1 MTEIA
6 LGLTEAV
13 KLFITSK
20 TSAGLSQA
28 TLVWYQL
35 NLDAFLRWFGARE
48 HWPVAADIEAFQASE
63 RAKLKPISL
72 AGRYR
77 ALNVFFGW
85 CMERELIDANPMAKV
100 KRPKVAKHK
109 PRSVTIED
117 FDRLLSS
124 VSADQWIGLRDR
136 LAINVMFLC
145 GLRVSEVAG
154 LIVGDFRLT
163 EGVLLVR
170 NGKGGDDRPVP
181 LLPAVAKAFV
191 EYIYARPASEQ
202 NYVFVS
208 AADDQPLKPNGL
220 RLMLRRR
227 CKAAGIPYMNPHS
240 FRHGLAIYLLNQG
253 GDMSLVQ
260 KVLGHA
266 RIQTTAEH
274 YAKWLTTG
282 MVEKFSEVM
291 NRRR

>member
-1 MTEIA
+1 MSIA
-6 LGLTEAV
+6 LELTEAV
-13 KLFITSK
+13 TLFITSK

-28 TLVWYQL
+28 TLIWYRV

-48 HWPVAADIEAFQASE
+48 RWPVATDIEAFQASE

-77 ALNVFFGW
+77 ALNVFFSW
-85 CMERELIDANPMAKV
+85 CMERELIDANPMVKV

-117 FDRLLSS
+117 FDRLLGSIDT
-124 VSADQWIGLRDR
+124 DQWIGLRDR
-136 LAINVMFLC
+136 LAINVLFLC

-181 LLPAVAKAFV
+181 LLPAVARAFV

-202 NYVFVS
+202 HYVFVS

-291 NRRR
+291 NRRK